1 MKDTPFDRANS
12 TTSGPSPR
20 NRLTLK
26 SAMAVIAAVAG
37 GLALVRY
44 SQMRYF
50 IWQEPID
57 SSRLVYHT
65 LLHIGWAV
73 YGSLPVLYAL
83 CAVVVLAGLR
93 GTRPRREEFIDLP
106 GLAACTAALVA
117 MVASVVF
124 RLLNHAVGRY
134 PGTTRHAFD
143 VLIATAPDLWSP
155 KGIDRLFQSAGNA
168 AMPAILA
175 VWMLQHLCGPVAR
188 DPRMARS
195 PRARSAGC
203 FCCGC

>member
-1 MKDTPFDRANS
+1 M
-12 TTSGPSPR
+12 G
-20 NRLTLK
+20 
-26 SAMAVIAAVAG
+26 VVAAVAG
-37 GLALVRY
+37 GLALIRY

-65 LLHIGWAV
+65 LLHVGWAV

-93 GTRPRREEFIDLP
+93 GTRPRREEFTLRP

-117 MVASVVF
+117 LVGSVVF
-124 RLLNHAVGRY
+124 RLLYYAIGRY
-134 PGTTRHAFD
+134 PGIYWARHAFD
-143 VLIATAPDLWSP
+143 VLIATAPGLWSP
-155 KGIDRLFQSAGNA
+155 NGIDELFQAAGDA

-175 VWMLQHLCGPVAR
+175 VWMLQYLCGRWHAIPEWPDR
-188 DPRMARS
+188 LG
-195 PRARSAGC
+195 RALGWI
-203 FCCGC
+203 FLLWMLTPH

>member
-1 MKDTPFDRANS
+1 MKDTLFDRANS
-12 TTSGPSPR
+12 PTSGPSPR
-20 NRLTLK
+20 RLTLK

-65 LLHIGWAV
+65 LLHVGWAV

-83 CAVVVLAGLR
+83 CVVVVLAGLR
-93 GTRPRREEFIDLP
+93 GTRPRREEFTVRP

-117 MVASVVF
+117 LVASVVF
-124 RLLNHAVGRY
+124 RLLNYAIGRY
-134 PGTTRHAFD
+134 PGIYWARHAFD
-143 VLIATAPDLWSP
+143 VLIATAPGLWSP
-155 KGIDRLFQSAGNA
+155 NGIDELFQTRVT
-168 AMPAILA
+168 P
-175 VWMLQHLCGPVAR
+175 LCIR
-188 DPRMARS
+188 I
-195 PRARSAGC
+195 
-203 FCCGC
+203 